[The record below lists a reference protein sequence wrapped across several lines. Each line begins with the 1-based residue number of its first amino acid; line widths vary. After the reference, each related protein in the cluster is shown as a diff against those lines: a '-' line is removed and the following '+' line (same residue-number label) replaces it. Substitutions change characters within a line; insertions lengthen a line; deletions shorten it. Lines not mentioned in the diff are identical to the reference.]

1 MAVLTIQ
8 LTGATG
14 YEGEWIS
21 QSTRQENMANYTLQ
35 PTHNISPP
43 KNKGENGRATHP
55 SHA

>member
-43 KNKGENGRATHP
+43 KNKGENGRETHP